1 MKVFFVVQES
11 QLRDVLE
18 WLKSLDQRVV
28 SVTFLSFFFECH
40 FELVALVTKV
50 SSLSHHFVLR

>member
-1 MKVFFVVQES
+1 MFFFNFRNDVAQLMKVFFVVQES

-28 SVTFLSFFFECH
+28 SVTFLSFF
-40 FELVALVTKV
+40 
-50 SSLSHHFVLR
+50 SSVILN